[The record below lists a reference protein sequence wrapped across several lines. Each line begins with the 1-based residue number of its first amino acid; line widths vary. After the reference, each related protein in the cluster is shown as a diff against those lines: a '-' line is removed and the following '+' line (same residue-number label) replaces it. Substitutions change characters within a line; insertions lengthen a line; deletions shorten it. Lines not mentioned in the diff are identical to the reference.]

1 MVAAKP
7 FNFGVRGETREIQNA
22 NDRVV
27 LDDMNE
33 MNACMKMHG
42 MNLSRQIIEKNS
54 NKNISSDANY
64 NLLLKIQ
71 PFVFDLRFKKQIAFS
86 Q

>member
-1 MVAAKP
+1 
-7 FNFGVRGETREIQNA
+7 
-22 NDRVV
+22 
-27 LDDMNE
+27 MNE

-42 MNLSRQIIEKNS
+42 MNLSRQIIEKSS
-54 NKNISSDANY
+54 NKNISSDANC

-71 PFVFDLRFKKQIAFS
+71 SFVNDLRFKKQIAFS